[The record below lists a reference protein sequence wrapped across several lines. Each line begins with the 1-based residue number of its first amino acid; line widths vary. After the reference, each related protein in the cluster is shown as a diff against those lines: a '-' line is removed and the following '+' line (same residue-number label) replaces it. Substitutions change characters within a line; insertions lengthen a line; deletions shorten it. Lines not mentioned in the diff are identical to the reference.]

1 MDDIVDGRATL
12 DLATRV
18 ARARNYR
25 VHALLVADNGSEPAS
40 ELTALVRDA
49 SRLSG
54 QWLYT
59 DILRTRESAN
69 ILNQA
74 RGALLVLGAGT
85 ATQINLPINVVPE
98 RDGCIVVVQ
107 GGDTRQIA
115 APVQ

>member
-1 MDDIVDGRATL
+1 MPT
-12 DLATRV
+12 
-18 ARARNYR
+18 
-25 VHALLVADNGSEPAS
+25 NGSEPAS

-85 ATQINLPINVVPE
+85 ANQINLPINVVPE